1 MTVALALLP
10 SPLLGPAAWTGV
22 GELLAERGWPVVIPP
37 AFGRIRGFHDVLAH
51 WERAL
56 PDSGRYVLVPHS
68 NAGLYVPALGER
80 LDVAGAVFVDA
91 TLPPMTGSAPL
102 SRPAMHRMLTRLA
115 DATGTLPPWTEWW
128 GEADLAGLFPDAAT
142 RDAVAAEQVRLPLSY
157 FDGRIPVAP
166 GWSSRPSAYLAF
178 GDTYARERRAAAHNG
193 WPVRTLPGG
202 HLLMLTEP
210 ERVASAIEALV
221 VSVRDASLR

>member
-1 MTVALALLP
+1 MRITLALLP
-10 SPLLGPAAWTGV
+10 SPLLGPAAWAAV
-22 GELLAERGWPVVIPP
+22 GAVLVERGWPVVIPP
-37 AFGRIRGFHDVLAH
+37 AFRRIRNFHDVLAH
-51 WERAL
+51 WDRAL
-56 PDSGRYVLVPHS
+56 PDSARYVLVPHS

-80 LDVAGAVFVDA
+80 RDVGGAVFVDA
-91 TLPPMTGSAPL
+91 ALPPMTGSAPL
-102 SRPAMHRMLTRLA
+102 ARPAMHGMLARLA
-115 DATGTLPPWTEWW
+115 DATGTLPPWSEWW
-128 GEADLAGLFPDAAT
+128 SDADLTGLFPDAAT

-166 GWSSRPSAYLAF
+166 GWSQRPSAYLAF

-210 ERVASAIEALV
+210 ERVASAVEELV
-221 VSVRDASLR
+221 GSLRNTSLR